1 MSGYTNFMSQNKNG
15 TNTNRSPNMNTV
27 FYFRMG
33 RVKTSYDNVL
43 GGKVAR
49 KVCEASREA
58 LQGTQP
64 LSRCKACN
72 KLKVG
77 ELLSTLN
84 CYNFDQRKITPIC

>member
-1 MSGYTNFMSQNKNG
+1 MCSSLNLKLILPIQKAHQAGRG
-15 TNTNRSPNMNTV
+15 GPNSCQADFQPNP
-27 FYFRMG
+27 RG
-33 RVKTSYDNVL
+33 

-49 KVCEASREA
+49 KVREASGEA

-84 CYNFDQRKITPIC
+84 CYNFDQRKITLIC